1 MTSEQKNK
9 KVYPED
15 NPAFIR
21 SKQGQNLWIDKS
33 FVWFMVFNAYFNYIS
48 DILWWSVLFVEETV
62 VLGENHRPVTSHWQT
77 LSDNVVS
84 STPRH
89 EGGSNSQL

>member
-21 SKQGQNLWIDKS
+21 SKQGQNL
-33 FVWFMVFNAYFNYIS
+33 
-48 DILWWSVLFVEETV
+48 
-62 VLGENHRPVTSHWQT
+62 
-77 LSDNVVS
+77 
-84 STPRH
+84 
-89 EGGSNSQL
+89 